1 MNTDFQYDALSRSR
15 ISIAGIR
22 AYTRTRYTEQSRILT
37 FFYRYTQDAIHLR
50 APSVVVITYFIYIL
64 ILGTTLRQKHLG
76 RIEVILSSLIQ
87 CLLPESI
94 EILRFLCE
102 RLDLLW
108 RETCRAKSLVIL
120 SIYMSDNLEAVE
132 ARSVQTAAPFHG
144 SVLESGTFPHLRKHC
159 RSGFVIYL
167 HLVE

>member
-1 MNTDFQYDALSRSR
+1 MNTDFQYDAFSRSR

-22 AYTRTRYTEQSRILT
+22 AHTRTRYTEQSRILT
-37 FFYRYTQDAIHLR
+37 FFYRDTQDAIHLR
-50 APSVVVITYFIYIL
+50 APSVVVITDFIYIL

-76 RIEVILSSLIQ
+76 RIEVILSCLIQ

-108 RETCRAKSLVIL
+108 RKPCRAKSLVIL
-120 SIYMSDNLEAVE
+120 AINMSDNLEAVE

-144 SVLESGTFPHLRKHC
+144 SVLESGTFLHLRKHC
-159 RSGFVIYL
+159 RSGFVINL

>member
-50 APSVVVITYFIYIL
+50 TPSVVVITDFIYIL

-76 RIEVILSSLIQ
+76 RIEVILSCLIQ

-108 RETCRAKSLVIL
+108 REPCRAKSFIFLAVN
-120 SIYMSDNLEAVE
+120 MSDNLEAVE
-132 ARSVQTAAPFHG
+132 ARSVQAATPFHG
-144 SVLESGTFPHLRKHC
+144 SVLQGGTFLHLRKHC
-159 RSGFVIYL
+159 RSGFIIYL
-167 HLVE
+167 HLIE

>member
-22 AYTRTRYTEQSRILT
+22 ADTRTRYTEQSRILA
-37 FFYRYTQDAIHLR
+37 FFHRYTQDAIHLR
-50 APSVVVITYFIYIL
+50 APAIVVIADFIYIL

-94 EILRFLCE
+94 KILRFLCE

-108 RETCRAKSLVIL
+108 RETCRAKTLVIL
-120 SIYMSDNLEAVE
+120 TVYMSDNLQTIE

-144 SVLESGTFPHLRKHC
+144 SVLEGGTFLHLRKHC
-159 RSGFVIYL
+159 RSSFVINL
-167 HLVE
+167 HLIE